1 MIMKLK
7 NGFILREV
15 SGNVVVGPTGDEL
28 NLNMMITLNGTG
40 RFLWEQLEKG
50 TEKEDLLK
58 AMLDQYEVDEET
70 AKAHIDAF
78 CAKLEKHGFLA

>member
-1 MIMKLK
+1 MKLK
-7 NGFILREV
+7 KGFVLREV
-15 SGNVVVGPTGDEL
+15 SGSVVVVPTGDDL

-50 TEKEDLLK
+50 AEKEDLLK
-58 AMLDQYEVDEET
+58 AMLAEYDVAEDT